1 MPCLISQTN
10 SFNEAHIGHAAPLQ
24 FISMFSSSDKA
35 AIYLVLSDHESGSP
49 RQWYFLEL
57 AALEAK
63 EPRSKRARFWIFL
76 LAKLGPA
83 LLTPAL
89 IKRGLNGAIL
99 YQNAAQHRYQLICQS
114 LNDAILLNV
123 SLLALLAG
131 FERLTASLQFS
142 LWLLA
147 IGGAGWQTWRAR
159 ATFIEPAPHNLPG
172 AEASLGLYGLLIAKG
187 LAPTLAT
194 QLLHDL
200 RKQSAHAIA
209 SLQKHLPELI
219 PPTGSRHAKS
229 FKACSWLIPLLPCAW
244 LLGLLPA
251 DRGWMICCLLLIAA
265 TYLVNRQW
273 QTPAL
278 VGLAAVCVYALAR
291 LVYWW

>member
-1 MPCLISQTN
+1 
-10 SFNEAHIGHAAPLQ
+10 
-24 FISMFSSSDKA
+24 MFSSSDKA
-35 AIYLVLSDHESGSP
+35 AIYLALSDYESGSP

-57 AALEAK
+57 ASLEAK

-76 LAKLGPA
+76 LAKLGPT

-89 IKRGLNGAIL
+89 IKRGLSGAIL

-147 IGGAGWQTWRAR
+147 IGGASWQIWRAR
-159 ATFIEPAPHNLPG
+159 ATFIEPAPHSLPG

-194 QLLHDL
+194 QLLHGL
-200 RKQSAHAIA
+200 RQQPAQAITL
-209 SLQKHLPELI
+209 LQKHLPELI
-219 PPTGSRHAKS
+219 PPTGSRHAKL

-251 DRGWMICCLLLIAA
+251 DWGWMICCLMLIAA
-265 TYLVNRQW
+265 TYPVNRQW
-273 QTPAL
+273 QIPAL

-291 LVYWW
+291 LVHWW

>member
-10 SFNEAHIGHAAPLQ
+10 NINDSHIGHAAPLQ

-35 AIYLVLSDHESGSP
+35 AIYLALSDHESGSP

-76 LAKLGPA
+76 LAKWGPA
-83 LLTPAL
+83 LLAPAL
-89 IKRGLNGAIL
+89 IKRGLSGAAL
-99 YQNAAQHRYQLICQS
+99 YQSAAQHRYQIIHQS
-114 LNDAILLNV
+114 LSDTILLNV

-131 FERLTASLQFS
+131 FERLRASLQFA
-142 LWLLA
+142 LCLLA
-147 IGGAGWQTWRAR
+147 IGGASWQIWRTR
-159 ATFIEPAPHNLPG
+159 ATYIEPAPHNLPG

-187 LAPTLAT
+187 LEPPLAT
-194 QLLHDL
+194 QLLDNL
-200 RKQSAHAIA
+200 RQHPAQALSQ
-209 SLQKHLPELI
+209 LQKNLPELT
-219 PPTGSRHAKS
+219 PPTGSRHAKL
-229 FKACSWLIPLLPCAW
+229 FKASCWLIPLLPCTW
-244 LLGLLPA
+244 LLGLLPVSW
-251 DRGWMICCLLLIAA
+251 GWIICCLLLIAA
-265 TYLVNRQW
+265 SYLINRQW

-291 LVYWW
+291 LVHWW